1 MSITTKAGDT
11 GKTRLFSGEKIS
23 KHAPQTHAYGEIDE
37 LVSILGVVRASSHDS
52 QLSADII
59 TLQTQLF
66 TLGAELATTPQ
77 KTTKLAQRTDAAMV
91 ADLDKKCQSLEA
103 TILMPK
109 TFILPGGT
117 LTAAYIDLARA
128 VTRRCERH
136 IVAMHDAQLL
146 NNPSMLVWI
155 NRLSDYLWL
164 LARYHEGPLMQE
176 RVAPA
181 QNPKKALSQN

>member
-11 GKTRLFSGEKIS
+11 GKTSLFSGEKIS
-23 KHAPQTHAYGEIDE
+23 KHAPQTHAYGDIDE
-37 LVSILGVVRASSHDS
+37 LVSILGIVRASSHDS

-77 KTTKLAQRTDAAMV
+77 KITKLSHRVDAPMIAS
-91 ADLDKKCQSLEA
+91 LDDKCQNLEA
-103 TILMPK
+103 TITMPK

-128 VTRRCERH
+128 VTRRCERQ

-164 LARYHEGPLMQE
+164 LARYHEGQRTQE
-176 RVAPA
+176 IASRSHKSK
-181 QNPKKALSQN
+181 N